1 MTKLIPFF
9 RAVALAAAVTGV
21 RLLVFAAPATAYSP
35 SLKSGGENTP
45 LTLSPSTS
53 STPAGTGGAS
63 LTRTIVGLAIVLAVI
78 WGLWW
83 VLRQVKNGREPSAGQ
98 SEGLASVAALTLS
111 AGRSVHLVRA
121 GSDYLLIGVAE
132 QGLMPIHRYSEEQA
146 RAAGLP
152 LQDDD
157 ARARP
162 RRALL
167 AGVLGAA
174 TGTSDASG
182 GSRTPVAPG
191 SSRGPGSRS
200 PSSGNDPMRMPSP
213 TSGVVERL
221 REWTVRR

>member
-1 MTKLIPFF
+1 MTKPIPLF
-9 RAVALAAAVTGV
+9 RAVAHAAAVPGV
-21 RLLVFAAPATAYSP
+21 CLLAFAAPAAAYSP
-35 SLKSGGENTP
+35 SLKGGGENTP

-53 STPAGTGGAS
+53 STPASTGGAS

-83 VLRQVKNGREPSAGQ
+83 VLRQVKNGKEPSSVR

-121 GSDYLLIGVAE
+121 GTDYLLIGVAE

-157 ARARP
+157 VGPRP

-167 AGVLGAA
+167 GAG
-174 TGTSDASG
+174 TRTS
-182 GSRTPVAPG
+182 GSKD
-191 SSRGPGSRS
+191 
-200 PSSGNDPMRMPSP
+200 NPMGMPSP
-213 TSGVVERL
+213 SGGLVERL